1 MSLIQAC
8 SNIVNQL
15 MQVVHQLDPAT
26 YASPSP
32 ALSYSS
38 IGQHIRHTVEFFVCF
53 EEGYHT
59 GIVNYDKRA
68 HDKTIESDKTKALNS
83 LEGIGFFIGRLNLE
97 KTLHL
102 EVNYNH
108 ERDETETLATTTK
121 RELVYNIE
129 HAVHHMALIKI
140 GIRELAPEIVLPADF
155 GIAASTIRYKE
166 NSTVSSR

>member
-15 MQVVHQLDPAT
+15 TQVVRQLDPAT

-59 GIVNYDKRA
+59 GVINYDMRA
-68 HDKTIESDKTKALNS
+68 HDKTIEEDKLKALSS
-83 LEGIGFFIGRLNLE
+83 LEGIGYFVGRLDLE
-97 KTLHL
+97 KTLQL
-102 EVNYNH
+102 KVNYNR
-108 ERDETETLATTTK
+108 ESDETETLATTAK

-140 GIRELAPEIVLPADF
+140 GIRELAPDIALPADF
-155 GIAASTIRYKE
+155 GIAASTIRYQE
-166 NSTVSSR
+166 TSTVNSR